1 MDAVRAA
8 DAGPLPDRVILR
20 VVSAYAAAFVVFGLV
35 VDGPDRVLQGL
46 VDIVLTRDALL
57 TDYFGIGGIGAG
69 CVNAGLLTLG
79 ACLVYRL
86 AEAKITGASV
96 ACLFL
101 VLGFGLFG
109 KNLLNI
115 WSIVLGVFLYAR
127 FRGEPFSAH
136 VNTAFFGAALAPVF
150 SEILFSTVAGARVP
164 GAARGGTSLVIGF
177 ILAPAAAQLF
187 RAHMGFSLYNMG
199 FTAGI
204 VGTLVV
210 AMYKSYGFV
219 PDPVM
224 IWTTGNNA
232 LLGGFLAALFAS
244 MVALGF
250 HFDRALPSRLKRIL
264 AEAGQAP
271 TDFIAIAG
279 FGPTLANMGLAGAV
293 GTLYV
298 LAVGGDLNGP
308 VIGAI
313 LTIVGFAA
321 FGKHP
326 RNIVPI
332 MAGVFL
338 GSLFKP
344 FGAADPSI
352 LLAALFGT
360 TLAPI
365 AGRFGWHWG
374 VVAGLVHSSAALSV
388 GSLHAG
394 LNLYNNGFAAG
405 LVASVLVPVIIA
417 ITGKRG
423 AASRPARVARLAPTR
438 AGPGARASLAGRLG
452 GGLVQGSRGSR
463 NIHVTSTNG
472 PVSAGMASGVS
483 ATLNAACAT
492 TVNTVPSAAYAA
504 TRRPGWLNTVPS
516 ATAVSTGLKPSRP
529 PVIRSLSAPSRCA
542 VTTARIAPPSA
553 ATAAAT
559 ELTAS
564 PARKSSAAT
573 ALPFRNTCEMLS
585 SVACTN
591 RPSVEPRRRDRLER
605 RDHARGGQRAAGEP
619 REPVGREQQQP
630 GDEHERERQRR
641 HAPGP
646 GHVGGG
652 RHRDDRHRGAQHH
665 VGPEQRTRR
674 DERGERQAD
683 EQAVEAVEAGAQR
696 CLVDAQPLRRQRRR
710 DDREQA
716 AEQDLRHA
724 GGERP
729 PGDGGEEQRAAQRI
743 VLEHHLPDRRA
754 G

>member
-1 MDAVRAA
+1 MTTEGVTETAVA
-8 DAGPLPDRVILR
+8 PLPDRVMLR
-20 VVSAYAAAFVVFGLV
+20 FVCAYAAAFVAFGLI
-35 VDGPDRVLQGL
+35 VDGPARVLHGL
-46 VDIVLTRDALL
+46 FEILTTRDALL

-69 CVNAGLLTLG
+69 CVNAGLLTLC
-79 ACLVYRL
+79 ACLVYRI
-86 AEAKITGASV
+86 ADAKITGASV

-109 KNLLNI
+109 KNLLNV

-127 FRGEPFSAH
+127 YRGEAFSAH

-150 SEILFSTVAGARVP
+150 SEILFSTTLALEFRVP
-164 GAARGGTSLVIGF
+164 LAIVTSLGIGF

-187 RAHMGFSLYNMG
+187 KAHMGYSLYNMG

-210 AMYKSYGFV
+210 ATYKSYGFI

-224 IWTTGNNA
+224 IWTAGNNA
-232 LLGGFLAALFAS
+232 LLGGFLAAVFAS
-244 MVALGF
+244 MVALGYYY
-250 HFDRALPSRLKRIL
+250 DRALPSRLKLIM

-271 TDFIAIAG
+271 TDFIALAG

-352 LLAALFGT
+352 VLAALFGT

-374 VVAGLVHSSAALSV
+374 IVAGLVHSSAALSV
-388 GSLHAG
+388 GTLHAG

-417 ITGKRG
+417 IRAKRD
-423 AASRPARVARLAPTR
+423 
-438 AGPGARASLAGRLG
+438 
-452 GGLVQGSRGSR
+452 
-463 NIHVTSTNG
+463 
-472 PVSAGMASGVS
+472 ASG
-483 ATLNAACAT
+483 
-492 TVNTVPSAAYAA
+492 
-504 TRRPGWLNTVPS
+504 G
-516 ATAVSTGLKPSRP
+516 P
-529 PVIRSLSAPSRCA
+529 P
-542 VTTARIAPPSA
+542 
-553 ATAAAT
+553 
-559 ELTAS
+559 AS
-564 PARKSSAAT
+564 P
-573 ALPFRNTCEMLS
+573 
-585 SVACTN
+585 
-591 RPSVEPRRRDRLER
+591 D
-605 RDHARGGQRAAGEP
+605 
-619 REPVGREQQQP
+619 
-630 GDEHERERQRR
+630 
-641 HAPGP
+641 
-646 GHVGGG
+646 
-652 RHRDDRHRGAQHH
+652 
-665 VGPEQRTRR
+665 
-674 DERGERQAD
+674 
-683 EQAVEAVEAGAQR
+683 
-696 CLVDAQPLRRQRRR
+696 
-710 DDREQA
+710 
-716 AEQDLRHA
+716 
-724 GGERP
+724 
-729 PGDGGEEQRAAQRI
+729 
-743 VLEHHLPDRRA
+743 
-754 G
+754 